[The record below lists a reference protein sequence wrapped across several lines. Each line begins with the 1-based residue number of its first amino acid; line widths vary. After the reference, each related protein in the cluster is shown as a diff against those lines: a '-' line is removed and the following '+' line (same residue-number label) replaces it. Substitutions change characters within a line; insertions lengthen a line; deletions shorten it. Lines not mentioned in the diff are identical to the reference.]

1 MLVLFPYGNMQR
13 RSSQVRTAEEI
24 GTLVRKQRKRLA
36 LTQRELGELAGV
48 GTRFISDLENGK
60 ATAELGRV
68 LHLLEVLG
76 VHLHVEYVEH
86 VDGEASS

>member
-1 MLVLFPYGNMQR
+1 MFPYGNMR
-13 RSSQVRTAEEI
+13 NENTQVRTTEEI
-24 GTLVRKQRKRLA
+24 GALVRNRRKRLA

-68 LHLLEVLG
+68 LRLLEVLG
-76 VHLHVEYVEH
+76 VHLHAEYVEE
-86 VDGEASS
+86 GGSS